1 MDAFKIQG
9 GQPLYG
15 TIRISGAKNSVLPLM
30 AASLLTDEPLRI
42 ENAPRV
48 SDIKAFSRVLES
60 LGAEI
65 ETQGS
70 DLTLRANAIE
80 SVTAEYDL
88 VRKLRGSFLVLGPL
102 LARTG
107 QAVVS
112 LPGGCAI
119 GSRPVNYHLECLG
132 HMGAEIEIVGGYA
145 CAKAVNGLK
154 GAKIVLPI
162 HSVGVTETLIM
173 AGVLAHGETILSNAA
188 YEPEIKDLCHCLS
201 RMGASIEGIGTS
213 CLWIKGSGGTPLR
226 GTGYRVIADRIEA
239 GTYAIAVG
247 MTTGS
252 VSLVDCQAESLRFV
266 LETLI
271 KCGVRIQETS
281 EGLSVSREAT
291 DELIGVD
298 IITEPFP
305 GFPTDLQAQFMTLM
319 LRARGACMIT
329 ETIFENR
336 FMHVPELGRMGAD
349 ITVHRAS
356 ALVRGNGLLRGAH
369 VMATDLRAG
378 VCLVLAGLIAQGETH
393 VNRVY
398 HIDRGYEA
406 LEQKLSACGAS
417 IQRI

>member
-1 MDAFKIQG
+1 
-9 GQPLYG
+9 
-15 TIRISGAKNSVLPLM
+15 M

-65 ETQGS
+65 EAQGT
-70 DLTLRANAIE
+70 DLTLRASAIE

-145 CAKAVNGLK
+145 CAKAVTGLK

-162 HSVGVTETLIM
+162 HSVGATETLIM

-201 RMGASIEGIGTS
+201 RMGANIEGIGTS
-213 CLWIKGSGGTPLR
+213 CLWIKGSGGVPLK

-252 VSLVDCQAESLRFV
+252 VTLVDCQAESLRFV

-281 EGLSVSREAT
+281 EGLSVSREST
-291 DELIGVD
+291 DELTGVD

-336 FMHVPELGRMGAD
+336 FMHVPELARMGAD

-356 ALVRGNGLLRGAH
+356 ALVRGNGLLRGAD

-378 VCLVLAGLIAQGETH
+378 VCLVLAGLIAQGETR
-393 VNRVY
+393 VNRIY